1 MTIKRSWKLFIL
13 VAVSIGVGY
22 AFLAGPLFAWS
33 PIKPGY
39 DVIRLERAD
48 VYFGKGVT
56 PDPVLRNVDQFIRD
70 TEQFHQLQLPRRMTI
85 IVCRSW
91 SDFHRFLPTV
101 RGEGVGA
108 ATPEFGTVTYLTPKI
123 QEMKFDPAEF
133 IRHELSH
140 AVLEQNSTL
149 WNSIRFKQSP
159 WFLEGLA
166 VLAGNQKAYGS
177 WDDFEKRI
185 EQQNIEPLFSR
196 QPYRTPGFDLRFAY
210 LTWRYF
216 LAWRIETRGRAALQQ
231 YMQGFMTHPQ
241 EAEQLFREVYG
252 EDLIT
257 AVRSFETAVRSRQ
270 WRG

>member
-1 MTIKRSWKLFIL
+1 MTFKRSWKFLIL
-13 VAVSIGVGY
+13 AAVSIGVGY

-48 VYFGKGVT
+48 VYFGEGVT

-70 TEQFHQLQLPRRMTI
+70 TEQFHQMQLPRRMTI

-101 RGEGVGA
+101 PGESVGA

-133 IRHELSH
+133 IRHEMSH

-166 VLAGNQKAYGS
+166 VLAGNQRAYGS
-177 WDDFEKRI
+177 WDDFERRI
-185 EQQNIEPLFSR
+185 AQQDIEPLFSR
-196 QPYRTPGFDLRFAY
+196 QPYRTPGFDMRFAY

-216 LAWRIETRGRAALQQ
+216 LEWTTEKRGRAAIQQ
-231 YMQGFMTHPQ
+231 YMQGFMKRPQ
-241 EAEQLFREVYG
+241 EAEQLFSEVYG
-252 EDLIT
+252 EDLQT
-257 AVRSFETAVRSRQ
+257 AVRSFEAAVRSKQ

>member
-1 MTIKRSWKLFIL
+1 MTFKRSWKLLIL

-39 DVIRLERAD
+39 DVVRLERAD
-48 VYFGKGVT
+48 VYFGTGVT
-56 PDPVLRNVDQFIRD
+56 PDPILRNVDQFIRD
-70 TEQFHQLQLPRRMTI
+70 TEQFHQMQLPRRMTI

-101 RGEGVGA
+101 PGESVGA

-149 WNSIRFKQSP
+149 WNSLRFKQSP

-166 VLAGNQKAYGS
+166 VLAADQKAYGT
-177 WDDFEKRI
+177 WEDFENRPAERK
-185 EQQNIEPLFSR
+185 IEPLFSR
-196 QPYRTPGFDLRFAY
+196 QPYQTPDFDIRFAY
-210 LTWRYF
+210 LAWRYF
-216 LAWRIETRGRAALQQ
+216 LEWSVETRGRPALQQ
-231 YMQGFMTHPQ
+231 YIQGFMQRPQ
-241 EAEQLFREVYG
+241 EAEQLFRETYG
-252 EDLIT
+252 EDLLT
-257 AVRSFETAVRSRQ
+257 AVRSFEKAVRTKQ
-270 WRG
+270 